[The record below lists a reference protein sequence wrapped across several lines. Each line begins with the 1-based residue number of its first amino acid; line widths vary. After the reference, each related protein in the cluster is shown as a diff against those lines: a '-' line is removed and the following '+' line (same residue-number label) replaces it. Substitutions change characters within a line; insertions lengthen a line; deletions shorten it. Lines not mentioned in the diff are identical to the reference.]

1 MSKLSC
7 VLRSWLGYSCLWLF
21 CVLLNVFPLASQAA
35 VSVSPN
41 LQLSLVDGTA
51 NNLAL
56 ANTSVHA
63 REVMADGSSVWRAVV
78 KTDAAGKASLALEGL
93 GAGRSY
99 QLYAISPFDNN
110 YRASTVIKTSGSFLF
125 RVGSPILK
133 VTVKD
138 ALARTALINLPIT
151 AWYKQAG
158 KLVWVAQKN
167 TDASG
172 KVAFD
177 IPQLSQGLPVQ
188 LSATAFNATRAM
200 SDPIT
205 KVGETEFTLGETR
218 IQLLDA
224 SQAHNPALAA
234 TTIHVRELLADGSSI
249 WVNQGTTDAQG
260 VLRLNLEAG
269 KKYVLLAQDKVFN
282 KYRTSAPLQKGEQFT
297 FKLGSPAL
305 KVKLSDALSNA
316 NLAGVNVTAYQLL
329 DTGAYQ
335 WRTAAL
341 TNSNGEVALDLPELS
356 TGGKIELRAAAYN
369 QFTARSRIISQ
380 AGSEVWKLGTSRI
393 KVVDGTSANQAVLA
407 NHTVYVREKFVNG
420 TEQWFATTK
429 TDSAGLLRLDLPG
442 LEQGR
447 QFYLQALSPLTNTYK
462 ASAILKTAG
471 DSVFVVGSNPLVATL
486 KDAYSKQALVG
497 AEVVAWRILADGTR
511 QWRGQQ
517 KTDAAGKV
525 IFDLAEL
532 NTESATIRLQ
542 TTVYNQFTAS
552 SPAYT
557 RSGAVDF
564 LLGSVVVT
572 VRDGTAAG
580 QALLPNLEVHVR
592 EQLVDGKSVWLGRGI
607 TDSNGSLRL
616 DLPDLDK
623 GKQYILNAIS
633 PVTKQYRDSQLIKVT
648 GQHTFLVGTRL
659 LQVSMLNAVSG
670 LPVPSVNVTAYK
682 LDADGVNRWKGW
694 TTSANTDAQ
703 GIAKLDAA
711 AFSVAGNRFIL
722 VATPY
727 NGGRVDSPSFAAG
740 EFVLKF
746 PVCSIPVT
754 LTNRAT
760 NTVMPE
766 VALNAFRLDSTNR
779 LFWVKSGKT
788 DAAGKVQFDLETL
801 ASGERHVLV
810 AQDPFKQGRNYYS
823 RIVTV
828 AGAVDFGIRLDAEGS
843 RLDWESP
850 RVEVLSPKQTEVG
863 TTGFIMAGTA
873 LDNWGVRELAASLT
887 SNATTQALPIEFN
900 PLTGDW
906 SAKIASGLLSAGS
919 HAQITIIAWDKAG
932 NKAERIMLFNVIADQ
947 ALPVIQVSSHREG
960 DEVVKTGFILKGRV
974 SDDTGLASLTA
985 QAQGAGNLA
994 AKALTISSQ
1003 GDWAW
1008 VVPNGQLTEGQSL
1021 KLTLTVTDLSGKVST
1036 QILNLQVIG
1045 AAAETRQLIN
1055 RITFGASPSALAE
1068 VRRVG
1073 ADAFL
1078 ESQLKPNQIQAPA
1091 FDSAVADLDLFT
1103 HEDLQAYT
1111 LFHMVNSPR
1120 QLQEVMTWFWD
1131 NHFNT
1136 NLDKTGN
1143 KLLYEL
1149 AENDVFRANALGNFY
1164 NLLLS
1169 SAQSPAMLI
1178 YLDNLANVKANA
1190 NENYAREVLELHT
1203 VGVKGGYA
1211 QREVE
1216 VLAEIF
1222 TGWQVQNDRF
1232 YFNAAQHNAVDK
1244 VFWGQSIKGGGV
1256 EEGENALRFL
1266 ARHPATAKFICSKL
1280 ITVFVSD
1287 QPVEALL
1294 QRCSDTFISTASQP
1308 DQIAQVLRT
1317 ILTAPEFHAEAN
1329 FNSKFRTPVEFGVAA
1344 VRAFAGQVST
1354 TGLVDE
1360 TRRMGL
1366 SLHRN
1371 AIPTGWS
1378 ETGDDWISTGLL
1390 QERLRFVNRLV
1401 AGSVTG
1407 IQLDPAAFFRSRGAL
1422 TSESILAESF
1432 DLLMNN
1438 HYSAVEWQTAFD
1450 ILNAEGSFDLEA
1462 ANANTRLKAMLATLL
1477 SYPACNYQ

>member
-1 MSKLSC
+1 MSNPSC
-7 VLRSWLGYSCLWLF
+7 VPHTWLGQVCLWLF
-21 CVLLNVFPLASQAA
+21 CLLFILPMPSHA
-35 VSVSPN
+35 VVSLSPN
-41 LQLSLVDGTA
+41 LQVSLVDGTT
-51 NNLAL
+51 NDLPL

-63 REVMADGSSVWRAVV
+63 REVMADGSSVWRSAV
-78 KTDAAGKASLALEGL
+78 KTDVTGKAGLALEGL
-93 GAGRSY
+93 GTGRNY
-99 QLYAISPFDNN
+99 QLYTISPFDGG
-110 YRASTVIKTSGSFLF
+110 YRVSTIIKTSGSFLF

-138 ALARTALINLPIT
+138 ALARTALANLPVT
-151 AWYKQAG
+151 AWYKQDG
-158 KLVWVAQKN
+158 KLFWAGQK
-167 TDASG
+167 TADANG

-188 LSATAFNATRAM
+188 LSATAFNATRAV
-200 SDPIT
+200 SEWIT
-205 KVGETEFTLGETR
+205 KVGETEFALGETR

-224 SQAHNPALAA
+224 TQAHAPSLAA
-234 TTIHVRELLADGSSI
+234 TSIHVRELLADGSSV
-249 WVNQGTTDAQG
+249 WFNQGTTDAQG
-260 VLRLNLEAG
+260 LLRLNLLAG
-269 KKYVLLAQDKVFN
+269 KKYVLLAQDKTFN

-297 FKLGSPAL
+297 FKLGSQPL

-329 DTGAYQ
+329 DTGLYQ
-335 WRTAAL
+335 WRTAAV
-341 TNSNGEVALDLPELS
+341 TNSNGEVALDVPELS
-356 TGGKIELRAAAYN
+356 SGSKIELRASAYN
-369 QFTARSRIISQ
+369 QFTARSKLITQ

-393 KVVDGTSANQAVLA
+393 KVVDGTNASQPILA
-407 NHTVYVREKFVNG
+407 NHTVYVREKLANG
-420 TEQWFATTK
+420 TDQWFATTK
-429 TDSAGLLRLDLPG
+429 TGSDGLLRLDLPS

-462 ASAILKTAG
+462 TSAILKTTA
-471 DSVFVVGSNPLVATL
+471 DAVFVVGSNPLIATL
-486 KDAYSKQALVG
+486 KDAYSQEVLAGVD
-497 AEVVAWRILADGTR
+497 VVAWRLLADGTR

-517 KTDAAGKV
+517 KTDATGKV
-525 IFDLAEL
+525 TFDLAEL
-532 NTESATIRLQ
+532 NTESASVRLQ
-542 TTVYNQFTAS
+542 TMAYNQFTAL
-552 SPAYT
+552 SPVFT
-557 RSGAVDF
+557 RSGRVDF
-564 LLGSVVVT
+564 LVGSVVVT
-572 VRDGTAAG
+572 VRDGSAAS
-580 QALLPNLEVHVR
+580 QAILPNLDVHVR
-592 EQLVDGKSVWLGRGI
+592 EQLADGKSVWIGRGI
-607 TDSNGSLRL
+607 TDSKGVLRI
-616 DLPDLDK
+616 DLPDIDK
-623 GKQYILNAIS
+623 GKQYILNALS
-633 PVTKQYRDSQLIKVT
+633 PVTGRYRDSELIKT
-648 GQHTFLVGTRL
+648 IGQYTFLVGTRL
-659 LQVSMLNAVSG
+659 LQVSLQNVVSS
-670 LPVPSVNVTAYK
+670 LPVPNVNVTAYK

-703 GIAKLDAA
+703 GLAKLDSA
-711 AFSVAGNRFIL
+711 AFSGPGNRFLL
-722 VATPY
+722 VASPY
-727 NGGRVDSPSFAAG
+727 NGGRAESPSFAAG
-740 EFVLKF
+740 EFAVKF
-746 PVCSIPVT
+746 PVGSIPVT
-754 LTNRAT
+754 LTDRAT
-760 NTVMPE
+760 GTVMAA
-766 VALNAFRLDSTNR
+766 VTLNAYRMDSSNR
-779 LFWVKSGKT
+779 LVWLKSGKT
-788 DAAGKVQFDLETL
+788 DPAGQVHFDLESL
-801 ASGERHVLV
+801 ASGERHVFV

-823 RIVTV
+823 RIVT
-828 AGAVDFGIRLDAEGS
+828 APGAVDFAIRLDAEGS
-843 RLDWESP
+843 RLDWELP
-850 RVEVLSPKQTEVG
+850 RVDILSPKQTEVG
-863 TTGFIMAGTA
+863 TTGFTLTGTA
-873 LDNWGVRELAASLT
+873 LDNWAIRELAASVT
-887 SNATTQALPIEFN
+887 TASATHALAIEFD

-906 SAKIASGLLSAGS
+906 SAKLASGFLTAGTDAKVS
-919 HAQITIIAWDKAG
+919 IVAWDKAG
-932 NKAERIMLFNVIADQ
+932 NRAERVAPFKVIADQ

-960 DEVVKTGFILKGRV
+960 DEVVKTGFILKGTV
-974 SDDTGLASLTA
+974 SDDTGIASLSA
-985 QAQGAGNLA
+985 QAQGAGSLA
-994 AKALTISSQ
+994 AKTLTISSQ

-1008 VVPNGQLTEGQSL
+1008 VVPNGQLTEGQTL
-1021 KLTLTVTDLSGKVST
+1021 KVTLTATDLSGKATHQNLS
-1036 QILNLQVIG
+1036 LQVMG

-1055 RITFGASPSALAE
+1055 RISFGASPSLLAE

-1078 ESQLKPNQIQAPA
+1078 ASQLKPSQIQAPA
-1091 FDSAVADLDLFT
+1091 FDRAVADLDLFT

-1178 YLDNLANVKANA
+1178 YLDNIANLKANA

-1222 TGWQVQNDRF
+1222 TGWQVQNDAF

-1256 EEGENALRFL
+1256 EEGEQALRFL

-1280 ITVFVSD
+1280 ITLFVSD
-1287 QPVEALL
+1287 QPVDALL
-1294 QRCSDTFISTASQP
+1294 QRCADTFIQTATQP
-1308 DQIAQVLRT
+1308 DQIAQVVRS

-1344 VRAFAGQVST
+1344 VRAFAGQADT

-1371 AIPTGWS
+1371 PVPTGWS

-1401 AGSVTG
+1401 AGSVAG
-1407 IQLDPAAFFRSRGAL
+1407 IQLDPASFFRSRGAL
-1422 TSESILAESF
+1422 TTESILAESF

-1450 ILNAEGSFDLEA
+1450 ILNVQGTFDLEA
-1462 ANANTRLKAMLATLL
+1462 ANANTRLKAMLSTLL